1 MLALRMIT
9 VYGIPNCDTVR
20 RARAWLT
27 DHGREHRFHDLR
39 KDGLPPQRLDAW
51 LAAAGWERLVN
62 RQGTTWRKLDE
73 AVRAAAV
80 DEAGVRVLLLAHPS
94 AIRRP
99 VVEWADGALST
110 GFDETDWQ
118 QRLPG

>member
-1 MLALRMIT
+1 MIT
-9 VYGIPNCDTVR
+9 VYGIPNCDTVK
-20 RARAWLT
+20 RARAWLQERGVQST
-27 DHGREHRFHDLR
+27 FHDFKR
-39 KDGLPPQRLDAW
+39 QGVPAARLDAW
-51 LAAAGWERLVN
+51 LRALGHERLVN